1 MKRWILFDLLSV
13 GDYLSS
19 GAVQATIAAMLRRWT
34 QPRRPAVL
42 LSLTEQVPRAVV
54 LGEDELLAAFQ
65 GTPIIDLESGS
76 QDARGSL
83 LVFVF
88 DGHETLGYKMV
99 SPHADRSAMD
109 RSRVPLASLTTRTSR
124 CWLGERRASDG
135 TGPGW
140 RSGS

>member
-1 MKRWILFDLLSV
+1 MTMGRWILFDLLSV

-19 GAVQATIAAMLRRWT
+19 GVVQAMIAAMLRRWT

-42 LSLTEQVPRAVV
+42 LSLTEEVPRAVV
-54 LGEDELLAAFQ
+54 QGEDELLAAFQ

-76 QDARGSL
+76 PDARGSL

-99 SPHADRSAMD
+99 SPHPDRSATA
-109 RSRVPLASLTTRTSR
+109 RSRVPSASLTTRASR
-124 CWLGERRASDG
+124 
-135 TGPGW
+135 
-140 RSGS
+140 